1 MSANFESSPKASFSL
16 KYNDISTSDVVA
28 AVSNNVGEIN
38 AQRTDATW
46 YSVSFRDI
54 CGDMWN
60 KYEVFNLRL
69 NSMSYQQTAAFGV
82 AEFDRLVY
90 FAMSG
95 PAWENNNYSISRKT
109 NIASSIIG
117 MTDLQENIATALIF
131 DTTFITSFRKQDAC
145 NIRIQLLTLDGQP
158 PTLNAAT
165 NFPRISWFF
174 DITGAEFAK

>member
-1 MSANFESSPKASFSL
+1 MSANLESSPKASFSL

-28 AVSNNVGEIN
+28 AVTNNVGTIN
-38 AQRTDATW
+38 AARTDATW

-54 CGDMWN
+54 LGDMWD

-95 PAWENNNYSISRKT
+95 PAWENNNYSIGRKT

-117 MTDLQENIATALIF
+117 MIDLQENLATAVIF
-131 DTTFITSFRKQDAC
+131 DNTFITTFRKQSAC
-145 NIRIQLLTLDGQP
+145 DIRIQLLTLDGQP